1 MISRSEFQLIL
12 LRRMADYQ
20 PAMVERARSGLGFSI
35 TESREANAWWQRFIR
50 SRSAPRG
57 LERYRAVLGP
67 PEATLDQR
75 TGDLVCQLYHWT
87 LPLWPQLRFEIVAG
101 PGGQVWQEWLV
112 RAPGTEPPAPN
123 SNTSTNA
130 DTNTNTD
137 QAVEP
142 WQYVVGDLERM
153 YTRVRHLPEDAP
165 TRWVSEYGYESGD
178 GHGTVLWRRAR
189 FVYGL
194 LQEVSEPTEK
204 SAAQG
209 PQ

>member
-20 PAMVERARSGLGFSI
+20 PALVERSRLGLGFSV
-35 TESREANAWWQRFIR
+35 TEAREANAWWQRYVR

-57 LERYRAVLGP
+57 VERYRAVLGP

-75 TGDLVCQLYHWT
+75 TGDLLCQLYHWT
-87 LPLWPQLRFEIVAG
+87 LPLWPELRFEIVAG

-112 RAPGTEPPAPN
+112 REPGAEPPA
-123 SNTSTNA
+123 A
-130 DTNTNTD
+130 GAD
-137 QAVEP
+137 QALEP
-142 WQYVVGDLERM
+142 WRYVVGDLERM

-165 TRWVSEYGYESGD
+165 TRWLSEYGYEDGSGI
-178 GHGTVLWRRAR
+178 VVRRRAR

-194 LQEVSEPTEK
+194 LQEVSEPLEN
-204 SAAQG
+204 A
-209 PQ
+209 